1 MLLSFLSF
9 LSLHSR
15 PDKVAER
22 TAELGRAGHHPCLSP
37 AIHRIHRI
45 DLLRPASQSHGLGRR
60 SGELQHAGAHRAV
73 SKGARPRHGEPA
85 WLWHW
90 AGQRHRSEEHT
101 SELQS
106 LMRISYDVFCLN
118 KKKT

>member
-73 SKGARPRHGEPA
+73 SKEARPRHGHTA
-85 WLWHW
+85 WLWH
-90 AGQRHRSEEHT
+90 SEGPPPAT
-101 SELQS
+101 IYQS
-106 LMRISYDVFCLN
+106 GRRRTPSHLYIAIP
-118 KKKT
+118 